1 MASSTASEGAVPKSS
16 SSMRTFT
23 PRSAARNKRS
33 SRTLPTMSLFQMKYC
48 TSRLHSAAS
57 ARTSRAA
64 RASRPSASACRPD
77 WPGCA
82 ATCGSTAAANVVPPG
97 SLVCFIAVEDVHSP
111 PLGTSSTECSG
122 CGLLRDVVVRR
133 SVSHVVEVLVTADE
147 RRITA
152 RHAISAAGFTC
163 PGGDASRKP
172 VEVTIRLCSA
182 RSDLPDGGLSS
193 NWRLACVRLA
203 KEITRPRAAMR

>member
-33 SRTLPTMSLFQMKYC
+33 SRTLPTMSLLQMKYC

-82 ATCGSTAAANVVPPG
+82 ATCGSTAVANLVPPG
-97 SLVCFIAVEDVHSP
+97 SLVCFIVVEDVHP
-111 PLGTSSTECSG
+111 TSSTECSG

-147 RRITA
+147 RRISA

-163 PGGDASRKP
+163 PRRDASRKP

-182 RSDLPDGGLSS
+182 RSDLPDGGLP
-193 NWRLACVRLA
+193 V
-203 KEITRPRAAMR
+203 TGG